1 MEDTMLKWKLAAII
15 GVAFGLAGTTWG
27 FAQQRQSQRFFEL
40 RTYTASPERLD
51 KLQARFRNHT
61 LRLFEKHGMTN
72 VGYWT
77 AVNGE
82 NADRT
87 LIYLMAYPSQ
97 EAREAS
103 WKTFRDDPDWTKAR
117 AASEADG
124 VRLAEKVDSR
134 YLKPTDYSPMK

>member
-1 MEDTMLKWKLAAII
+1 MLKWKLAAII
-15 GVAFGLAGTTWG
+15 GVLFGVAGTTWG
-27 FAQQRQSQRFFEL
+27 FAQQRQNARFFEL

-103 WKTFRDDPDWTKAR
+103 WKTFRDDPEWQKAR
-117 AASEADG
+117 SASEADG
-124 VRLAEKVDSR
+124 VRLAEKVESR
-134 YLKPTDYSPMK
+134 FMKPTDYSPMK